1 MNNILQEIWDSV
13 PAPLKKA
20 DYCFYVGKG
29 YTSVP
34 KKFKNKK
41 VIVVYIIDDFKIYY
55 APNTLLYQLKK

>member
-41 VIVVYIIDDFKIYY
+41 FIFEINSDF
-55 APNTLLYQLKK
+55 